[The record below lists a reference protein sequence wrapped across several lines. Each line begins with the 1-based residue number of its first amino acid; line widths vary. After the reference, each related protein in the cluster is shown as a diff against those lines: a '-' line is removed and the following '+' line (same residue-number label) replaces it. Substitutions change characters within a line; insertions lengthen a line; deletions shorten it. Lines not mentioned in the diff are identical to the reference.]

1 MGFLLYARTAP
12 AVTKMGAQGWRFA
25 AFVPFLAALWACS
38 AWTPQPAQTG
48 FTTEQASE
56 VFAAGYDSISEYY
69 IDRIEMPALA
79 LHGMEGLHKLDPDLS
94 VVSGEGK
101 LTLAVGRAQIGEFPI
116 PQSNDPL

>member
-12 AVTKMGAQGWRFA
+12 TVTKMGAQGWRFA

-69 IDRIEMPALA
+69 IDRIEMPPLA
-79 LHGMEGLHKLDPDLS
+79 LHGMEGLHKLHPHLT
-94 VVSGEGK
+94 VVSAQRN
-101 LTLAVGRAQIGEFPI
+101 LTLPVAPAH
-116 PQSNDPL
+116 